1 MAMRAV
7 IFVTGIFLLLSTS
20 AAAQGPAGVGSG
32 PGYFSTGAHEENK
45 WNIAVGYQY
54 NRDNL
59 LGSPFNTS
67 GLNVSAA
74 RFFDRWFAIEA
85 QLGAGLSGNT
95 GQSSAPPNLTVK
107 SIFAGA
113 GPRVAYRTQS
123 RYEPWVHLL
132 VGIQHYRFSQTAG
145 ALGSNSSVAGTGG
158 GGLDV
163 YLNPHVAIRAGADE
177 IFTEFFSSNQ
187 RSFQVVGGVV
197 FGF

>member
-1 MAMRAV
+1 MRAA
-7 IFVTGIFLLLSTS
+7 IFMVGAFLVLSIS

-32 PGYFSTGAHEENK
+32 PGYFSTGAHEDNK
-45 WNIAVGYQY
+45 WNISVGYQY

-95 GQSSAPPNLTVK
+95 GQTSNPPNLTAK
-107 SIFAGA
+107 SLFVGA
-113 GPRVAYRTQS
+113 GPKVAYRTRS

-132 VGIQHYRFSQTAG
+132 VGLDHYRFSQTAG
-145 ALGSNSSVAGTGG
+145 PLGSNSSIAGIGG

-163 YLNPHVAIRAGADE
+163 YVNPHVAIRAEADQ
-177 IFTEFFSSNQ
+177 IVTEFFSTNQ

>member
-1 MAMRAV
+1 MRVA
-7 IFVTGIFLLLSTS
+7 IFLAGMFLLLSTS
-20 AAAQGPAGVGSG
+20 AAAQGPAGVGSE
-32 PGYFSTGAHEENK
+32 PGFFSTGAHEENK

-59 LGSPFNTS
+59 LSSSFNS
-67 GLNVSAA
+67 NGLNVSAP

-95 GQSSAPPNLTVK
+95 GQASAPPNLTAK
-107 SIFAGA
+107 SLFVGA
-113 GPRVAYRTQS
+113 GPRVAYRTRS

-132 VGIQHYRFSQTAG
+132 VGIDHYRFTQTSDS
-145 ALGSNSSVAGTGG
+145 LGSNSSVAGLCG

-163 YLNPHVAIRAGADE
+163 YLNPHVAIRGGADV
-177 IFTEFFSSNQ
+177 IVSEFFSSNQ

-197 FGF
+197 LGF